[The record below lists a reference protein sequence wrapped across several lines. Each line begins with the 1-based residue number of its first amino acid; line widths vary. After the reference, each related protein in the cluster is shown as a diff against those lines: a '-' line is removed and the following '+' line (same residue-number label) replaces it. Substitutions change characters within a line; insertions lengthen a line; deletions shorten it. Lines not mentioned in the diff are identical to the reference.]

1 MPSYEMTLIMRKMA
15 QPSLVQSVK
24 KAADEIYSRGGYIRK
39 IQSMGTRQLPNVK
52 ISKGLKHREG
62 SYLLLD
68 IDVRAQDLVK
78 IEDEYKRNRDII
90 QQTII
95 SKTDELFQCAETL
108 DDELKPPA
116 ERPSVQTLIE
126 QGRRPPRF
134 KKIFDQKTGL
144 DYYPFHR

>member
-15 QPSLVQSVK
+15 QPALVQSVK
-24 KAADEIYSRGGYIRK
+24 KAADEIYSRGGYVRK

-52 ISKGLKHREG
+52 NSKGSKHREG

-68 IDVRAQDLVK
+68 IDVRTQDLVK
-78 IEDEYKRNRDII
+78 IQDEYKRNRDII
-90 QQTII
+90 QQTIL
-95 SKTDELFQCAETL
+95 SKSEEVFQCAETL
-108 DDELKPPA
+108 DDEMKPPA